1 MVKEVLVN
9 LMDCY
14 TTDDLIYRLRKC
26 FRSIEQNE
34 NKDTLFGYRN
44 VIKEMQNIR
53 FNNKYGEEY
62 KIFNRR
68 SAIHLVLLK
77 LKQDRDEPPVYI
89 EEDIH
94 ESL

>member
-1 MVKEVLVN
+1 
-9 LMDCY
+9 
-14 TTDDLIYRLRKC
+14 
-26 FRSIEQNE
+26 
-34 NKDTLFGYRN
+34 
-44 VIKEMQNIR
+44 MQNIR